1 MLQREIFGRL
11 DLLPVKVRVRRPVVF
26 RLATLSILFL
36 CLSPGC
42 GDSGPS
48 TVPVTGVVLTED
60 GQVCDGALVVF
71 HPRDPGLEN
80 TAKPV
85 ATTDGEGKFVLTTYS
100 QGDGAVPGDYGVTIV
115 WNKATGGGKL
125 SLSDEGGG
133 AGGPDQL
140 KNRYGDPREP
150 KLFATVKPDEDNSL
164 KFEVAK

>member
-1 MLQREIFGRL
+1 
-11 DLLPVKVRVRRPVVF
+11 
-26 RLATLSILFL
+26 
-36 CLSPGC
+36 
-42 GDSGPS
+42 
-48 TVPVTGVVLTED
+48 VLTED

-80 TAKPV
+80 SAKPV
-85 ATTDGEGKFVLTTYS
+85 ATTDGAGKFVLTTFS

-115 WNKATGGGKL
+115 WNKATTGGGKL

-133 AGGPDQL
+133 ASGPDQL

-150 KLFATVKPDEDNSL
+150 KLFATVKADADNSL